1 MAVSTE
7 DDPETTGSA
16 ELAGWFLDPADLA
29 PQPRR
34 TGVVTGLTLLVAHPG
49 PAEVDA
55 VESVV
60 ATLARDF
67 RVDVVVAA
75 SDDVSSIWWPAV
87 RDRLAE
93 LGIRHRLVGSGDGP
107 AAALEVLGGAAAGEF
122 AMVLRGAA
130 PDLDPLVPG
139 LLRVWIDGGDALVLA
154 DRTSLDGSAD
164 TTATDAEVVAGHL
177 VDLLGVGGGP
187 TRGLAV
193 VRRWLVRRLSAE
205 LSGVDDP
212 ADELR
217 GRLRAV
223 GAVLVELPVD
233 PT

>member
-16 ELAGWFLDPADLA
+16 ELAGWFLDPADLS

-75 SDDVSSIWWPAV
+75 SDDVSSIWWPTV
-87 RDRLAE
+87 RDRLVE

-139 LLRVWIDGGDALVLA
+139 LLRVWIDGGDALVLPVA
-154 DRTSLDGSAD
+154 GSVPEVD
-164 TTATDAEVVAGHL
+164 PDAVVPELVAGHV
-177 VDLLGVGGGP
+177 VDLLGLRPEGA
-187 TRGLAV
+187 RGALV
-193 VRRWLVRRLSAE
+193 VRRWLVQRLTEGLGDVA
-205 LSGVDDP
+205 DP
-212 ADELR
+212 STEILD
-217 GRLRAV
+217 RLHSV
-223 GAVLVELPVD
+223 GAVLVELVVGPG
-233 PT
+233 